1 MKTKVWS
8 LIVMFA
14 LGTFTVFA
22 DEKTEKI
29 EVNGNCGMCE
39 NRIEKAAKSVEGVS
53 KAAWDQETKNLE
65 VTYDDQKTSTQQIQ
79 TSVAIAGHDTE
90 MFSASAKKYTKLPE
104 CCQYDRD
111 ENRNRMSHGKAM
123 NDCSHASESQA
134 GCNHDG
140 SVSSGSCCGK

>member
-14 LGTFTVFA
+14 LGTFAVFA
-22 DEKTEKI
+22 GEKTEKI

-39 NRIEKAAKSVEGVS
+39 KLIKKAALSVKGVS
-53 KAAWDQETKNLE
+53 NAEWDQETKNLE

-79 TSVAIAGHDTE
+79 TSVAMVGHDTQ
-90 MFSASAKKYTKLPE
+90 MFSASAKKYANLPE
-104 CCQYDRD
+104 CCQYARD
-111 ENRNRMSHGKAM
+111 ENRNRMSHEKAM
-123 NDCSHASESQA
+123 NDCGHASQYQA